1 MLAAMTA
8 TQDDDGWRVLVARS
22 GGVLLHA
29 LSALE
34 AALRRLHPPEIQGL
48 REDLAPRLRE
58 LTAVRGALE
67 AAVPPE
73 GLGDLHRHW
82 GQVVALAARALE
94 AFLAPSSPETAA
106 AHLLQAMQLHA
117 RAQEALFP
125 LRHVFAPVSDYFLE
139 PPARSRAASPP
150 ADARPESRSAP
161 PKSGI
166 HIAGDPEGRG
176 GFHLYVP
183 TAWDASR
190 PWPLVVA
197 LHGGFGHGRDF
208 LWTWLREAR
217 SRGFLL
223 LAPTS
228 RDTTWSLQGPDVD
241 GPALRSMVDW
251 VAERWR
257 VDRERILLTGLSDGA
272 TFSLLAGLAVDA
284 PYTALAPVSGVLHP
298 ANFANGNLERA
309 AGRRIH
315 LVHGALDWM
324 FPVGLAREARD
335 LLARHGAK
343 VVYHEI
349 ADLSHAYPRE
359 ANGRILTWFDPGL
372 ALP

>member
-8 TQDDDGWRVLVARS
+8 TQGEDGWRAQVARS
-22 GGVLLHA
+22 GGVLLQA

-34 AALRRLHPPEIQGL
+34 AALRRLHPPEIEGL
-48 REDLAPRLRE
+48 REALAPRLRDLVE
-58 LTAVRGALE
+58 VRESLAAVAPPEALE
-67 AAVPPE
+67 
-73 GLGDLHRHW
+73 DLHHHLGR
-82 GQVVALAARALE
+82 VVALAARALE
-94 AFLAPSSPETAA
+94 AFLAPAPPEVAA
-106 AHLLQAMQLHA
+106 GGILEAMRLHA

-125 LRHVFAPVSDYFLE
+125 LRHVFQPVSDYFLE
-139 PPARSRAASPP
+139 PAARSRDPSPP
-150 ADARPESRSAP
+150 RAATAAQDSGRPGG
-161 PKSGI
+161 GI
-166 HIAGDPEGRG
+166 HVAGDPEGRG

-183 TAWDASR
+183 AARDAS
-190 PWPLVVA
+190 PPGPLVVA

-228 RDTTWSLQGPDVD
+228 RDTTWSLQDPEIDAR
-241 GPALRSMVDW
+241 ALRSMVAW

-257 VDRERILLTGLSDGA
+257 IDRERILLTCLSDGA
-272 TFSLLAGLAVDA
+272 TFSLLAGLAVDS
-284 PYTALAPVSGVLHP
+284 PFSALAPVSGVLHP

-324 FPVGLAREARD
+324 FPVSLAREARD
-335 LLARHGAK
+335 VLVQHGAD
-343 VVYHEI
+343 VVYHEV

-359 ANGRILTWFDPGL
+359 QNGRILTWFDPQLGL
-372 ALP
+372 P